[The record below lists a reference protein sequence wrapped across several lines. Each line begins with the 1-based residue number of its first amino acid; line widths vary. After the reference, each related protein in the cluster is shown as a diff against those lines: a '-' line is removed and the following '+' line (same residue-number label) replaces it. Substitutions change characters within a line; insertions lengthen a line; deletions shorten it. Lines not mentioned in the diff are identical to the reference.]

1 MAVGLQHLGVLRLGH
16 LVLGIQQLEHTGRTG
31 QCVLQLSDHA
41 GDLVEGLGVLV
52 GIVQEDA
59 QLADGDAARHSVNGT
74 HQTDTCIND
83 VVHKAGSGVGHAGE
97 EDGLQ
102 AHALQ
107 AAIHLIK
114 GGKALGLMAKGLHDL
129 LALDHLV
136 DQGSLLTAHGALA
149 LEILIAALGK
159 EACHNQAQRGDADHH
174 QRDGHILTEHKQQG
188 AKDGQHAAEQLGK
201 AHEQA
206 VRKGVHIGDHA
217 ADDIAGG
224 VAVQIRERQ
233 GLDLTERGVAQVP
246 ADREGDAVVADT
258 QQPLGKCSHHGHD
271 YDLHHDAQNTVEVHI
286 PLAQHHINGA
296 AAEDGNI
303 QLGSHAHSG
312 HDQTANHKKAV
323 RADLFQHPPKRC
335 VALFR
340 GQLTLCFCTHF
351 CASPFLNWL
360 A

>member
-1 MAVGLQHLGVLRLGH
+1 
-16 LVLGIQQLEHTGRTG
+16 
-31 QCVLQLSDHA
+31 
-41 GDLVEGLGVLV
+41 
-52 GIVQEDA
+52 
-59 QLADGDAARHSVNGT
+59 
-74 HQTDTCIND
+74 
-83 VVHKAGSGVGHAGE
+83 
-97 EDGLQ
+97 
-102 AHALQ
+102 
-107 AAIHLIK
+107 
-114 GGKALGLMAKGLHDL
+114 MAKGLHDL
-129 LALDHLV
+129 LPLDHLV
-136 DQGSLLTAHGALA
+136 DQGGLLAAHGALA
-149 LEILIAALGK
+149 LEILVAALGK
-159 EACHNQAQRGDADHH
+159 EACHHQAQRGDADHH
-174 QRDGHILTEHKQQG
+174 QRDGHILTEHEQQG

-201 AHEQA
+201 AHEQT

-258 QQPLGKCSHHGHD
+258 QQPLGQCSHHGHD
-271 YDLHHDAQNTVEVHI
+271 QDLHHDAQNTVEVHI

-296 AAEDGNI
+296 AAEDGDI

-312 HDQTANHKKAV
+312 HDQTAHHKKAV
-323 RADLFQHPPKRC
+323 RADLFQHTPKRC